1 MRCTNL
7 WNCLA
12 MPLAFGFMRN
22 ALIAAITISIISA
35 VIGAY
40 VVLQDLSFI
49 GDALAHASFPGVVIA
64 FLLKLDLTL
73 GGALFGI
80 ATALGIGYVTRRSK
94 VSLDTAIGVL
104 FAGTFAFGVLLL
116 SARKSYTQ
124 DLFGLLLGDVLAI
137 APRDLWII
145 GAMGLLVCG
154 TIAALYK
161 ELVLMT
167 FDPTAAEVQGL
178 PTGLLHYLLLS
189 LLAIT
194 VVVSI
199 QTVGIVLVVALLVTP
214 AATAFMVVRRF
225 HHLMVWGSLQGT
237 FASIAGIYL
246 SFYLNVASGASIVVV
261 NTLCFAFTLLIINR
275 RGQAIPRS
283 AQARTRD
290 RDIADRSAN

>member
-1 MRCTNL
+1 LTT
-7 WNCLA
+7 
-12 MPLAFGFMRN
+12 PLEFGFMRN
-22 ALIAAITISIISA
+22 ALVAAIMISVICAI
-35 VIGAY
+35 IGAF

-64 FLLKLDLTL
+64 FLLKLNLTL

-116 SARKSYTQ
+116 SGVKSYTQ

-137 APRDLWII
+137 APRDVVVIVV
-145 GAMGLLVCG
+145 MGSLVAG

-161 ELVLMT
+161 EFVLMT
-167 FDPTAAEVQGL
+167 FDPTAAEVLGL
-178 PTGLLHYLLLS
+178 PTGLLHYLLLA

-194 VVVSI
+194 VVVAI

-214 AATAFMVVRRF
+214 AATAFLVVRRF
-225 HHLMVWGSLQGT
+225 HHLMIWGAVQGT
-237 FASIAGIYL
+237 LASIAGLYL
-246 SFYLNVASGASIVVV
+246 SFYLNVASGASIVVA
-261 NTLCFAFTLLIINR
+261 NTLIFVVTLLLTSR
-275 RGQAIPRS
+275 RAG
-283 AQARTRD
+283 ARRIT
-290 RDIADRSAN
+290 

>member
-1 MRCTNL
+1 MQCSGL
-7 WNCLA
+7 WNCLIA
-12 MPLAFGFMRN
+12 PLEFGFMRN
-22 ALIAAITISIISA
+22 ALVASIMISVICAI
-35 VIGAY
+35 IGAF

-64 FLLKLDLTL
+64 FLLKLNLTL

-116 SARKSYTQ
+116 SSVESYTQ

-137 APRDLWII
+137 APRDVVVIV
-145 GAMGLLVCG
+145 AMGSLVAG

-161 ELVLMT
+161 EFVLMT
-167 FDPTAAEVQGL
+167 FDPTAAEVLGL
-178 PTGLLHYLLLS
+178 PTGFLHYLLLA

-194 VVVSI
+194 VVVAI

-214 AATAFMVVRRF
+214 AATAFLVVRRF
-225 HHLMVWGSLQGT
+225 HHLMIWGAIQGT
-237 FASIAGIYL
+237 LASIAGLYL
-246 SFYLNVASGASIVVV
+246 SFYLNVASGASIVVT
-261 NTLCFAFTLLIINR
+261 NTLIFVVTLLLTSRRPTPR
-275 RGQAIPRS
+275 RGPDTT
-283 AQARTRD
+283 AR
-290 RDIADRSAN
+290 